1 MVDFTKLTARMT
13 HGATISWL
21 DDQIMKQA
29 FLVYLLFG
37 QLVGL
42 LEIREK
48 IEIKHKFVEF

>member
-1 MVDFTKLTARMT
+1 MVDFTILTARMT
-13 HGATISWL
+13 QSATISWL

-42 LEIREK
+42 SEIREK